1 MIKQNQSTIIVKVTS
16 EQRDEIDKAVE
27 KSMRTIASIARQAI
41 MEKVNEILKET
52 K

>member
-1 MIKQNQSTIIVKVTS
+1 MIKQNQSTIIVKVS
-16 EQRDEIDKAVE
+16 FEQRREIDKAVE

-41 MEKVNEILKET
+41 MEKVSEILKET